1 MFGGLHMKNKYA
13 SKITEQMLFDIRQL
27 EGSMR
32 NLSEDQV
39 RMEFQF
45 RALWDYVY
53 EHQEE
58 LAKSPE
64 LQMVKCNDCKN
75 WTKDYQIQID
85 EYSYVSGV
93 ICKLCLKERENND
106 EDT

>member
-1 MFGGLHMKNKYA
+1 MKNKH
-13 SKITEQMLFDIRQL
+13 IHQL
-27 EGSMR
+27 VTQHHHDVRVLEENMR
-32 NLSEDQV
+32 NLRDDQV

-64 LQMVKCNDCKN
+64 LQMVKCNDCQN

-85 EYSYVSGV
+85 EHSYVSGV

-106 EDT
+106 EDN